1 MKKRLGLVLF
11 AVFVLS
17 CHSAFAMSGHDLIDG
32 MNAYLK
38 EEKDYT
44 KADYFLAGSY
54 LGYVQGAAE
63 ATVSDYPV
71 PSGVTPDRLCQIVAD
86 YLKNN
91 PKKLD
96 EPAAHLVRKAL
107 QGAYPKYLIRNK

>member
-11 AVFVLS
+11 AVFVLC
-17 CHSAFAMSGHDLIDG
+17 CHSAFAMNGHDLIEG

-63 ATVSDYPV
+63 ATVSDYSV
-71 PSGVTPDRLCQIVAD
+71 PSGVTPDKLCQIVAD
-86 YLKNN
+86 YLKKTRRNWMN
-91 PKKLD
+91 RPHIWFAK
-96 EPAAHLVRKAL
+96 PFR
-107 QGAYPKYLIRNK
+107 GLIPNI

>member
-44 KADYFLAGSY
+44 KAVLFSG
-54 LGYVQGAAE
+54 QE
-63 ATVSDYPV
+63 AIWGMFKAPQRRRFPTTRC
-71 PSGVTPDRLCQIVAD
+71 PSGVTPDVGCVSIVAD

-107 QGAYPKYLIRNK
+107 QGAYPKYFI